1 MCSIMVYAADKKA
14 VRGYA
19 AEVFELITNGVL
31 KPVVYKEYPLS
42 VEGVREA
49 EQAMGEGRTYG
60 KCLIRVAAD

>member
-1 MCSIMVYAADKKA
+1 MVYAADKKA

-19 AEVFELITNGVL
+19 AEVFELIASGVL

-49 EQAMGEGRTYG
+49 EQAMGEGKTYG